1 MEQHVKKKRGAPA
14 PVITLDGPGGAG
26 KGTIAQMVANHLQWN
41 LLDSGA
47 LYRLVALA
55 ARNHGVETSNGEAL
69 KVLARNMDVQ
79 FFASGKGKPSTVI
92 LEGDDVTHE
101 IRQEAIGRAASG
113 IAAFAV
119 VRDGLCHRQHA
130 FREPPG
136 LVADGRD
143 MGTVIFP
150 DADLKIYLTASAQER
165 AERRYKQ
172 LQGNGVDADLNELLE
187 AIIARDEQDM
197 KRSVA
202 PLKPAEDAIILD
214 SSKLTIDEVLER
226 VLGFAR
232 ERNLV

>member
-1 MEQHVKKKRGAPA
+1 MEQPVKEKRGTSV

-26 KGTIAQMVANHLQWN
+26 KGTIAKMVAIHLQWN

-79 FFASGKGKPSTVI
+79 FLPSGEGKPVTEI
-92 LEGDDVTHE
+92 LEGDDVTNE
-101 IRQEAIGRAASG
+101 IRQESVGRAASG
-113 IAAFAV
+113 IAVYGV
-119 VRDGLCHRQHA
+119 VREGLCHRQHA

-150 DADLKIYLTASAQER
+150 DADLKIYLTASAEER
-165 AERRYKQ
+165 ADRRYKQ
-172 LQGNGVDADLNELLE
+172 LLGNGVNADLSELLE
-187 AIIARDEQDM
+187 AIIVRDEQDM

-214 SSKLTIDEVLER
+214 SSNLTIDEVFER

-232 ERNLV
+232 ERKLV